1 MNKFPE
7 RLSYA
12 LQERNKSQKDIATIL
27 ECDKSSIT
35 NYIKGKYIPK
45 PDAVKRIA
53 DYLNVNMMWLYGF
66 SDVMHTGPDFDEFV
80 NEIYK
85 LKLTLSELDEVLCYA
100 QDIKTREQREKER
113 QEMLADL
120 SDDDY

>member
-66 SDVMHTGPDFDEFV
+66 SDVMHTDPDFDEFV

-100 QDIKTREQREKER
+100 QDIKTKEQREKER

>member
-1 MNKFPE
+1 MNKLPE

-12 LQERNKSQKDIATIL
+12 LKERNKSQKDIAMIL

-66 SDVMHTGPDFDEFV
+66 SDIMHTDPDFDEFV

-100 QDIKTREQREKER
+100 QDIKTKEQREKER

>member
-66 SDVMHTGPDFDEFV
+66 TNVMQNNPDFDEFV
-80 NEIYK
+80 SEIYK

-100 QDIKTREQREKER
+100 KDIKEREQIEKEK

-120 SDDDY
+120 SDDEH

>member
-12 LQERNKSQKDIATIL
+12 LQERNKSQKDIAMIL

-66 SDVMHTGPDFDEFV
+66 TNVMQNNPDFDEFV
-80 NEIYK
+80 SEIYK
-85 LKLTLSELDEVLCYA
+85 LKLTLIELDEVLCYA
-100 QDIKTREQREKER
+100 KDIKEREQIEKEK

-120 SDDDY
+120 SDDEH

>member
-7 RLSYA
+7 RLNYA
-12 LQERNKSQKDIATIL
+12 LQARNKSQKDIAMIL
-27 ECDKSSIT
+27 KCDKSSIT

-66 SDVMHTGPDFDEFV
+66 TNVVQNNPDFDEFV
-80 NEIYK
+80 SEIYK

-100 QDIKTREQREKER
+100 KDIKEREQIEKEK

-120 SDDDY
+120 SDDEH